1 MRVLGVTCAFL
12 MLSMAVTAQAPAAR
26 PESNLLQVMRAILF
40 PNSNIIFDAQ
50 GEDPAAKKEG
60 AGTKY
65 GNVYGGWL
73 AVENAAL
80 ALSESANLLMIPGR
94 LCGNGKPAP
103 LDRPDWPKFV
113 AGLREAGQ
121 IAYKAALTKNQ
132 DNIVDAS
139 GAVTEACSACHDVYR
154 EKANLADRCTP

>member
-1 MRVLGVTCAFL
+1 MRVVSVVIALL
-12 MLSMAVTAQAPAAR
+12 MFTAVSTAQAPALK

-50 GEDPAAKKEG
+50 NEDPAAKKEG
-60 AGTKY
+60 AEAKY
-65 GNVYGGWL
+65 GGVYGGWM

-103 LDRPDWPKFV
+103 INRPDWPKFV

-121 IAYKAALTKNQ
+121 MAYKAAQSKNQ

-139 GAVTEACSACHDVYR
+139 GVVTEACSACHDVYR
-154 EKANLADRCTP
+154 EKPNLADRCTP